1 MKINENLRKNDIKN
15 DEEKIEFRMEVSDF
29 DIAQSY
35 LEMPEDLDAK
45 TIKYIEKEIRNSYEY
60 RSYIKYLKEEL
71 DLTRC
76 SLLPNMDSRV
86 LPVNLEFHHFPF
98 TLYDVSETIGK
109 SMINNLGEDESVSCF
124 DIAEK
129 VIEEHFMNNIGLVPL
144 TETLHEMAHNN
155 AITIPMD
162 KVNGDYKKYIEKYK
176 GFIAPE
182 SIDKVG
188 IMEVYNESD
197 EAKAFNKNKLKK
209 KIVNYEI
216 KYNKDEE

>member
-15 DEEKIEFRMEVSDF
+15 DEEKVEFRMEVSDF
-29 DIAQSY
+29 DISQSY
-35 LEMPEDLDAK
+35 LDMPEDLDAR

-60 RSYIKYLKEEL
+60 KSYIKYLKDEL

-98 TLYDVSETIGK
+98 TLYDITETIGK
-109 SMINNLGEDESVSCF
+109 SVINNLTEGDSVSCL

-129 VIEEHFMNNIGLVPL
+129 VVEEHFHNNIGLVPL

-155 AITIPMD
+155 AITIPLNN
-162 KVNGDYKKYIEKYK
+162 VNGDYKKYIEKYK
-176 GFIAPE
+176 NNIAPE
-182 SIDKVG
+182 SLDKVN
-188 IMEVYNESD
+188 IMEVFNESD
-197 EAKAFNKNKLKK
+197 EAKAFNKNKLRK

>member
-60 RSYIKYLKEEL
+60 RSYVKYLKDEL

-98 TLYDVSETIGK
+98 TLYDISETIGK
-109 SMINNLGEDESVSCF
+109 SMISNLGEDESVSCF

-129 VIEEHFMNNIGLVPL
+129 VIEEHYMNNIGLVPL

-176 GFIAPE
+176 NFIAPE